1 MRSRITR
8 VLTLLM
14 VIAPLL
20 LLAPAPVFADT
31 ECQVNDPQTG
41 VCLVWVEVP
50 GTPGTPGEE
59 GDDVPVETG
68 GGESCVW
75 DGTALGITKPP
86 PGPVPCSSDAGY
98 WSNGLN
104 CYIQLATPVPPAGDP
119 AWQGHE
125 PGDGAVYHC
134 YQPQTGI
141 LVYLW
146 SQDPPPDAGTTPT
159 PGEVARL
166 AIEDMQLKAINIG
179 LAPEPGP
186 DSVGLVGMPVWMWA
200 AGPDDHTFGP
210 ITASA
215 SAGDITITATA
226 RVHRVTW
233 DMGDGTE
240 VVCHN
245 AGTPYKPE
253 YGMQQSP
260 TCGYVYAT
268 ASSRE
273 QDGKFTVTASSDW
286 VVEWTGAGQSG
297 VIRLNGLRR
306 SVAIAVGEAQVL
318 VQ

>member
-1 MRSRITR
+1 MRR
-8 VLTLLM
+8 VIGT
-14 VIAPLL
+14 V
-20 LLAPAPVFADT
+20 LALWLALAGSLFVAQAAYADT
-31 ECQVNDPQTG
+31 VCQVTDLETG
-41 VCLVWVEVP
+41 VCVVWVEVP

-59 GDDVPVETG
+59 DDDVPKETG
-68 GGESCVW
+68 KGEACVW
-75 DGTALGITKPP
+75 DGTAIGITQPP

-125 PGDGAVYHC
+125 PDDGAVYHC

-141 LVYLW
+141 LLYLW
-146 SQDPPPDAGTTPT
+146 SQNPPPDSGSGPT
-159 PGEVARL
+159 PGEVAQL
-166 AIEDMQLKAINIG
+166 AIEDMELKAINIG

-186 DSVGLVGMPVWMWA
+186 DGVGLVGMPVWMWA
-200 AGPDDHTFGP
+200 ASPDDHTLGP
-210 ITASA
+210 ITTTASV
-215 SAGDITITATA
+215 GGITITATA

-233 DMGDGTE
+233 EMGDDTQ
-240 VVCHN
+240 VVCRN

-253 YGMQQSP
+253 YGKQESP
-260 TCGYVYAT
+260 NCGHVYST
-268 ASSRE
+268 SSSQE
-273 QDGKFTVTASSDW
+273 DDGKFIVTASSDW